1 MGCEGSGVQISPSRP
16 INYSETAPFSSAFV
30 ADPRST
36 PTCAAAKRRC
46 TNPACEGRETKSR
59 NSGVQISPSR
69 PINYSETAPFSNALV
84 ADPRSTP
91 IAFAQQMRTYSACE
105 GRETKSRLR
114 EFKSPRPD
122 HLSLPF
128 NHFALAVGSQL
139 PTHEAPQPAPQR
151 SEGATNPACEGR
163 ETKSRHP
170 AVQIRPSRPF

>member
-1 MGCEGSGVQISPSRP
+1 
-16 INYSETAPFSSAFV
+16 V

-69 PINYSETAPFSNALV
+69 PINYSETAPFSSALV

-151 SEGATNPACEGR
+151 SEGAP
-163 ETKSRHP
+163 
-170 AVQIRPSRPF
+170 IRPARGARRSLAIRQFKSARPDHFKHFVLFNF